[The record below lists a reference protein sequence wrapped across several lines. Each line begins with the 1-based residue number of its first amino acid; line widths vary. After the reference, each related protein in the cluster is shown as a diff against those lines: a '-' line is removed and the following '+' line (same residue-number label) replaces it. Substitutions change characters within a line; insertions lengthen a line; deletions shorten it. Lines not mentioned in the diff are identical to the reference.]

1 MIHTRIVGEPK
12 GITAELRRIT
22 DDPYRDQGKTMI
34 EEKDR
39 VREAREQYEAMQARQ
54 KRVQDARKRLEKP
67 GVLLK
72 LSIVLVGG
80 LLIGLGFFDPIFRML
95 GFHLH

>member
-1 MIHTRIVGEPK
+1 
-12 GITAELRRIT
+12 
-22 DDPYRDQGKTMI
+22 MI

-72 LSIVLVGG
+72 LSIVLAGG
-80 LLIGLGFFDPIFRML
+80 LLISLGFLDPIFRML